1 MSRRSVQRKMWH
13 SVYKNLPPIKR
24 PGLESMSWS
33 EIVVFLLVVS
43 LIVYL
48 IIERW

>member
-13 SVYKNLPPIKR
+13 SVYKNLPPVKR

-33 EIVVFLLVVS
+33 EIVVSLLVVS
-43 LIVYL
+43 LIVYMFVVK
-48 IIERW
+48 